1 VSEISKSSRK
11 KKWLQTAAWVVGIAA
26 LTAGIVYL
34 LSFLEGY
41 FGLPL
46 EEFALQAYLIVF
58 GVTLLSSCTILFPA
72 PGVALVMAAAAK
84 WNPAI
89 VAMAASVGGTIGELT
104 GYYAGYLGRKIIVTA
119 YHERYEQAAGW
130 MNRYGLWAIFAFAL
144 VPILIFDLIGLAAG
158 ALRLPVWKF
167 LLACWAGRIVRSLIE
182 AYFGA
187 GFIPLVFPAWF
198 S

>member
-11 KKWLQTAAWVVGIAA
+11 KKWLQTAAWGVGIAA

-34 LSFLEGY
+34 LSFLESY
-41 FGLPL
+41 LKLPL
-46 EEFALQAYLIVF
+46 NEYATLAYLAVF
-58 GVTLLSSCTILFPA
+58 IVTLLSSCTILFPA

-89 VAMAASVGGTIGELT
+89 VAMVASVGGTIGELT
-104 GYYAGYLGRKIIVTA
+104 GYYAGYLGRKIIITE
-119 YHERYEQAAGW
+119 YRERYEQAAGW